1 MGDIEPY
8 IRQFDRYYDRM
19 VSDTA
24 DTIKALEDV
33 ETIAENISKQVSERY
48 EDIDRLAARTLTI
61 NAVSADNSDV
71 TGPYGEDPY
80 VNDDLYGDLEPA
92 EEIADTALVPELAS
106 ESYSE
111 TDRYSGD
118 AARLPDYEANEP
130 IPNTTVFWVLFCVS
144 LPVTLPIAAAGLSL
158 FAAIWAAIIVL
169 MIASV
174 AALISVAA
182 GGTAA
187 ALVGTV
193 YGIIQFTSSVATGV
207 YEIGLGVVAAG
218 CAMLVGILLYNLAV
232 RLLPKLI
239 KLVYKLFR
247 FTLKQLVKLFNHL
260 RRESAKL

>member
-48 EDIDRLAARTLTI
+48 EDIDRLAARTLTMD
-61 NAVSADNSDV
+61 AVSADNSDV
-71 TGPYGEDPY
+71 TDVYGEGLY

-92 EEIADTALVPELAS
+92 EEITDTALVPELAA

-111 TDRYSGD
+111 TDSYSGD
-118 AARLPDYEANEP
+118 AARLPDYETNEP

-174 AALISVAA
+174 AALIAVAA

-193 YGIIQFTSSVATGV
+193 YGIIQLTSSVATGV
-207 YEIGLGVVAAG
+207 YEIGLGIVAAG